1 MAAILPHLEVPN
13 QATPAEDAY
22 DRCASTLHGPTLG
35 EDAPACPPV
44 ATVLADLHA
53 GLLNMVFL
61 RDAVNL
67 DFQGRAFTVRA
78 GDKAGGDQRSVYLV
92 LDEQVGA
99 GPPWSP
105 STDPKVRQYQLLSWT
120 SKMNAPSWSIPA
132 GAEQIGGSC
141 PGAAAGQSVVEG
153 AERAIKYVNIG
164 LGKPAGTPVNL
175 AKAICQTCYATGGQY
190 STGHVQFAQNLRFAW
205 VKEAIYVPAPTP
217 AEIRAAEVAREAGK
231 AAPPPTS
238 TAFIETM
245 VYAIAN
251 ANYELAGSA
260 RLNKKTGLIDVEPPE
275 PTGRKFFRIHDS
287 GDFFNKD
294 YLRQWKVVADRLPD
308 VTFWAPS
315 RIWATKWGVK
325 AVNAINAPRPP
336 GHPDLRAAGLAED
349 PLNLII
355 RPSGYEINEAGPVD
369 LGDETLGNGWA
380 APTVVIALEQNAGMT
395 VEREEHAVAIEIPA
409 LRRLAAHVQA
419 APLMK
424 PAKKTK
430 RLAQINRRL
439 ANAQPRQTG
448 PDPRY
453 TWDCRAYA
461 TDDQGHTCRNAVAPP
476 GFGGPDGTGC
486 RACWIAPDEIVNYTL
501 HTTRKDT
508 DEDADA

>member
-13 QATPAEDAY
+13 QATPVEDAY
-22 DRCASTLHGPTLG
+22 DRCVSTLHGPDLG
-35 EDAPACPPV
+35 EDAPACPP
-44 ATVLADLHA
+44 ASAVLADLHA

-67 DFQGRAFTVRA
+67 DFQGRAFTAQA
-78 GDKAGGDQRSVYLV
+78 GDKTGADKRSVYLV
-92 LDEQVGA
+92 LDDAVGE

-105 STDPKVRQYQLLSWT
+105 ATDARVRQYGLLSWT

-132 GAEQIGGSC
+132 GAAQIGGSC

-164 LGKPAGTPVNL
+164 LKKPAGTPVNL
-175 AKAICQTCYATGGQY
+175 AKSICQTCYATGGQY
-190 STGHVQFAQNLRFAW
+190 STGHVQFAQALRFAW
-205 VKEAIYVPAPTP
+205 AQQAIYVPVELPGG
-217 AEIRAAEVAREAGK
+217 RA
-231 AAPPPTS
+231 S
-238 TAFIETM
+238 TAFVETM

-287 GDFFNKD
+287 GDFFNQD
-294 YLRQWKVVADRLPD
+294 YLEQWKLIADRLPE
-308 VTFWAPS
+308 VTFWAPT
-315 RIWATKWGVK
+315 RVWATKWGVN
-325 AVNAINAPRPP
+325 AVNAINAPRAP
-336 GHPDLRAAGLAED
+336 GHPTLRAASLAED

-380 APTVVIALEQNAGMT
+380 APTVVVALDLNAGMT

-409 LRRLAAHVQA
+409 LRRLAAHIQA

-424 PAKKTK
+424 PAKRTK

-486 RACWIAPDEIVNYTL
+486 RACWIAPDETVNYTL

>member
-1 MAAILPHLEVPN
+1 MAAILPHLEVPH
-13 QATPAEDAY
+13 QATPVEAAY
-22 DRCASTLHGPTLG
+22 DACVSTLHGPDLG
-35 EDAPACPPV
+35 EDAPGCPAPL
-44 ATVLADLHA
+44 AVLADLHA

-67 DFQGRAFTVRA
+67 DFQGRAFTAQV
-78 GDKAGGDQRSVYLV
+78 GDKDGGDRRSVYLV
-92 LDEQVGA
+92 LDDAVGE

-105 STDPKVRQYQLLSWT
+105 ATDARVRQYGLLSWT

-132 GAEQIGGSC
+132 GAPQIGGSC
-141 PGAAAGQSVVEG
+141 PGAQAGQSVVEG
-153 AERAIKYVNIG
+153 GERTIKYVNLG
-164 LGKPAGTPVNL
+164 LGKPPDAPVNL

-190 STGHVQFAQNLRFAW
+190 STGHVQFAQALRFAW
-205 VKEAIYVPAPTP
+205 AQQAVNIEVPGPDGTP
-217 AEIRAAEVAREAGK
+217 
-231 AAPPPTS
+231 S
-238 TAFIETM
+238 TAFIETL

-275 PTGRKFFRIHDS
+275 PTGRRFFRIHDS
-287 GDFFNKD
+287 GDFFD
-294 YLRQWKVVADRLPD
+294 EAYLRQWKVIADRLPD
-308 VTFWAPS
+308 ITFWAPS
-315 RIWATKWGVK
+315 RIWATKWGTR
-325 AVNAINAPRPP
+325 AVNAINAPRAP
-336 GHPDLRAAGLAED
+336 GHPTLRAAGLAED

-355 RPSGYEINEAGPVD
+355 RPSGYEINEPGPTK
-369 LGDETLGNGWA
+369 LGDKKLGNGWA